1 MIKLLLCLAIISF
14 TSFCGYLLGR
24 KYRQKRQFFNQ
35 FKEFNE
41 RFLTEVTYYRR
52 PILEFLSHYRYKGEF
67 HAFLEDIIFSLEE
80 KYSLDKY
87 MKTNDYTFLTHED
100 KIFLNDYF
108 SMFGRSDS
116 VSQKAYFSS
125 KKQAGSPTGSAP
137 RAGLL
142 IFQFRETRKASLP
155 PTSERSRRRSTRP
168 RTISCFC
175 HTAFSAFCTSCMI
188 LVLSNSL

>member
-125 KKQAGSPTGSAP
+125 ANVEIEKRKTNAQSEVKKYGDLYLKMGVLC
-137 RAGLL
+137 GIL
-142 IFQFRETRKASLP
+142 IV
-155 PTSERSRRRSTRP
+155 
-168 RTISCFC
+168 
-175 HTAFSAFCTSCMI
+175 I
-188 LVLSNSL
+188 LII